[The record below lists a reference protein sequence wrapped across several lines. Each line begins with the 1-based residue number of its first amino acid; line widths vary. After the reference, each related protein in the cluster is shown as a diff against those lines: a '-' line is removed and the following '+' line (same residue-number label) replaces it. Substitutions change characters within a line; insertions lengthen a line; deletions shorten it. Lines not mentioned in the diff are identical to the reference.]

1 MRYKS
6 GDGSSSTEVAR
17 PEAQSGEVVDWKLP
31 VRPPPLLGTTADST
45 FLEQRTGQEVV
56 DATQGAL
63 HEYWRILRRRKGTI
77 LLLASLGGLVGIIAA
92 STQPITYKAKMALE
106 VEDNPQD
113 FTSVPNIKSQAQTQP
128 ALLDMSTQIR
138 LLEDEGLA
146 DRTKAKLRR
155 AWEGVPIADNS
166 LWSPRAVAPLWR
178 LVRPP
183 QTISLASLLTAA
195 GKSVKASQSGTA
207 RVIEVNVDSVDAR
220 LAADFA
226 NALAEEFIDQ
236 NIELRYKMSEHTGD
250 WFDKQLQNTRR
261 QLEQSENNLQDYA
274 RSAGLL
280 VPGAVDGKSST
291 SVSED
296 KLRQLQ
302 GSLSGAIAERV
313 AKQSRYEIAHAS
325 PPEGLPDLLNNG
337 TLHEYRSKVT
347 ELERQIAELT
357 ALYTADYPKLKR
369 LQAQL
374 HLAESYFDQQRAAI
388 LEGIK
393 NDYDEALKRENL
405 LTVEYESQAS
415 TVTGENEK
423 SIRYSILKRDVDSN
437 RQLYDA
443 MLQRIKEA
451 DVSAALRASNIHIL
465 DAAKIPTNPYK
476 PTPSSDAAMGLF
488 VGLFLGC
495 IVAVVWERSDRSFR
509 GPGQTTVWLNVPE
522 LGIIPHKKHNSAKG
536 LYNPDRRGRKE
547 YALPE
552 PQTTS
557 TAGHA
562 IGNRAMR
569 ESPELVT
576 LHRKS
581 SMMAEAFRIVLPYM
595 LSQNRDGNDLG
606 SIVLTSANPGEG
618 KTTVACNLAI
628 ALAEIGRKVLL
639 VDGDLRRPRLHKVF
653 GLDNTFG
660 LCSILQGGWTSIKA
674 VSQKGH
680 AAGSGAI
687 SENLRVLPSGPPIRE
702 VGKALFTDSLP
713 DLFATLKEE
722 FEIVLIDAPPVFQVP
737 DARVLGRMADGVIL
751 VVRAGHTTRA
761 AALAAFR
768 NLSAVQCRVLGTI
781 LNYWDPNEFPFES
794 CTGYY
799 SQ

>member
-1 MRYKS
+1 L
-6 GDGSSSTEVAR
+6 GDSGSSSDVAKS
-17 PEAQSGEVVDWKLP
+17 EAQSGEVVEWKAP
-31 VRPPPLLGTTADST
+31 VRPAPLLETTANGT
-45 FLEQRTGQEVV
+45 FLEQRTSQEVV

-63 HEYWRILRRRKGTI
+63 QEYWRILRRRKGTL
-77 LLLASLGGLVGIIAA
+77 LLLASLGGLAGVIVA
-92 STQPITYKAKMALE
+92 STQPVTYMATMALE

-113 FTSVPNIKSQAQTQP
+113 FTSVPNIKSQAQTQT
-128 ALLDMSTQIR
+128 AQSDMSTQIR

-146 DRTKAKLRR
+146 DRTKAKLSR
-155 AWEGVPIADNS
+155 AWEKVPIADNS

-183 QTISLASLLTAA
+183 QTISLDSLLTAA
-195 GKSVKASQSGTA
+195 AKSVKASQSGMA
-207 RVIEVNVDSVDAR
+207 RVIQVQVDSTDAR

-226 NALAEEFIDQ
+226 NTLGDEFINQ
-236 NIELRYKMSEHTGD
+236 NIELRWKISEHAGD
-250 WFDKQLQNTRR
+250 WLDKQLQNTRR
-261 QLEQSENNLQDYA
+261 QLEQSEDNLQDYA

-280 VPGAVDGKSST
+280 VPGAVDGGRST

-302 GSLSGAIAERV
+302 VSISGAVADRV
-313 AKQSRYEIAHAS
+313 AKQSRYEIARAS

-347 ELERQIAELT
+347 DLERQIADLA

-374 HLAESYFDQQRAAI
+374 HLAESYFDRQRAAI

-393 NDYDEALKRENL
+393 DDYDEALKKENL
-405 LTVEYESQAS
+405 LAVEYENQAR

-451 DVSAALRASNIHIL
+451 DVSAALRASNIHVL
-465 DAAKIPTNPYK
+465 DAAKIPTKPYK
-476 PTPSSDAAMGLF
+476 PTPRFDAAMGLF
-488 VGLFLGC
+488 IGLFLGV
-495 IVAVVWERSDRSFR
+495 IVVVVWERSDQSFR
-509 GPGQTTVWLNVPE
+509 GPGQTTLWLNIPE

-536 LYNPDRRGRKE
+536 LYDADRRARKE
-547 YALPE
+547 RALPE
-552 PQTTS
+552 PQAKS
-557 TAGHA
+557 PAGHA
-562 IGNRAMR
+562 ISNRAMR

-595 LSQNRDGNDLG
+595 VSRNHNGNDLG

-639 VDGDLRRPRLHKVF
+639 VDADLRRPRLHKVF

-660 LCSILQGGWTSIKA
+660 LCSILQGGWTSIKT

-687 SENLRVLPSGPPIRE
+687 SENLHILPSGPPIRE
-702 VGKALFTDSLP
+702 VGRTLFTDRLP

-722 FEIVLIDAPPVFQVP
+722 FEIVLIDVPPVFQVP

-768 NLSAVQCRVLGTI
+768 SLSDVQCRVLGTI
-781 LNYWDPNEFPFES
+781 LNYWDPNEFPFGS
-794 CTGYY
+794 YGGYY
-799 SQ
+799 GQ